1 MGKIKIR
8 YEVRKTYE
16 QELTEEEIK
25 KIEQCKDNMGY
36 IGLSCAIERCINDNI
51 IVLAENP
58 NDMTDK
64 EQELLWYTL
73 YNKSE

>member
-16 QELTEEEIK
+16 RELTEEEVQK
-25 KIEQCKDNMGY
+25 VEQCKDNMQYAGY
-36 IGLSCAIERCINDNI
+36 SSAIKNCIDDNI

-64 EQELLWYTL
+64 EQELIWYRL
-73 YNKSE
+73 YSKSE